1 VLHTAEERM
10 TDDVPQQKAAPQ
22 ASFDAITTSKK

>member
-1 VLHTAEERM
+1 MLHRAGKRM
-10 TDDVPQQKAAPQ
+10 TEEVPQQKAAPQ